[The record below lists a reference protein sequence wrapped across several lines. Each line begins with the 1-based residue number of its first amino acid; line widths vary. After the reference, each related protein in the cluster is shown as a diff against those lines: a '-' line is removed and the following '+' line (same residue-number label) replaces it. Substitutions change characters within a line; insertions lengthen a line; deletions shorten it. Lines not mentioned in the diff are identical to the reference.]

1 MKEIDVRLE
10 KTCTG
15 IPKWMQNQYEGLIFG
30 YADKNKMYFYTD
42 QNYIICID
50 LEKRHI
56 EWDVNIKY
64 DAAKLRKRIAV
75 DKDGKQNLLIMEN
88 KAFFVQDF
96 LQLITASTE
105 NCLDNVFN
113 N

>member
-1 MKEIDVRLE
+1 M
-10 KTCTG
+10 
-15 IPKWMQNQYEGLIFG
+15 F
-30 YADKNKMYFYTD
+30 FYSD